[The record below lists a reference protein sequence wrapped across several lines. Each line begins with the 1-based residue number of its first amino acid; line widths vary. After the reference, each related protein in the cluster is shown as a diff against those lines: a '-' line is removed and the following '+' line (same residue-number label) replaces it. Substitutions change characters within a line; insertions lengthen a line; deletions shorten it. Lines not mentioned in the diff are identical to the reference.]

1 MTNNDLEINKRIE
14 SIPEQNRLKF
24 FCDLLKLI
32 DLAHTGDYDNYE
44 L

>member
-1 MTNNDLEINKRIE
+1 MDEIAKRIKT
-14 SIPEQNRLKF
+14 IPEENMLKF
-24 FCDLLKLI
+24 SCDLLKLI